1 MLDKRR
7 TREPKSTPAVA
18 TSFGELGPGYTVV
31 QEWLAMRY
39 KAYLQT
45 QSASPDGYGVGYMVG
60 KYRRD
65 LRVDLTMALV

>member
-7 TREPKSTPAVA
+7 TREPKFTPAVA
-18 TSFGELGPGYTVV
+18 TSFGELGPGCTVV

-45 QSASPDGYGVGYMVG
+45 QPASPDGYGVGYMVANIEG
-60 KYRRD
+60 IY
-65 LRVDLTMALV
+65 V